1 MSTTAADRAAELS
14 RKLTAQLAAAK
25 RHSAAG
31 PPGATSTPPQAQ
43 APIPAATAPAAPTSG
58 APTST
63 PDTLSTPAQQ
73 PTLHGPRV
81 TLPEGS
87 GMVGDGADAGQR
99 AYAVELGR
107 RLSEQTSTSKELA
120 QRQRAVLADSRAVVG
135 FRRST
140 KETLYPLAARSARG
154 ARLTDVDGNEYTDIT
169 MGFGA
174 LLLGHEPEVVTEA
187 VREQLAQGLRF
198 GARPVEAGEVAQLL
212 ADLTGMDRV
221 AFAGSGT
228 EANSAAIR
236 LARAATGRDRIVM
249 FRGSYH
255 GHIDSVLGRPGP
267 DGVRAVP
274 VSHGIPHSAVSEVIV
289 LEYGS
294 QEALD
299 TVDALGDT
307 IAAVL
312 VEPVQCRNPALRPV
326 AFLRELRDLTRRRG
340 IVLLFDEMLTGLRP
354 HPRGAQHHFG
364 VVPDL
369 ATYGKALGSG
379 FPIGA
384 IAGRADILDGVD
396 GGFWRYGD
404 DSRPETETTFF
415 GGTYMQ
421 HPLSMAAAKAVL
433 THLAAEGPALQERLN
448 ARTDIL
454 AEGLNEFFRAEE
466 FPLELSHFGSMFRF
480 THRADMELLYQHLLL
495 RGIHVWEWRSFYLST
510 AHTDADVERVSD
522 AVKDSLRALREGG
535 FFPTTRPSSSL
546 NPSPNS
552 RPRPKATRPRP
563 AADFGVYFFGDYPD
577 AEPAGDEGGTV
588 DGRPSAP
595 RPSDAYDQ
603 IMETARFADE
613 RGFSSLWVPERHFH
627 SFGGLFPNPSVLA
640 AALAR
645 ETGRIRLNAG
655 SVVLPLHDP
664 VRIAEEWSVV
674 DNLSGGRVGIGCAT
688 GWHAQD
694 FALHPD
700 RFARRKEIGFA
711 HLDDVR
717 TLWSGGTLSRRTGDG
732 GETAVRIH
740 PRPVQDMPPMFLA
753 TSGRR
758 ESYEEAARR
767 GLGIVTN
774 LMNQTVAELAE
785 NIGHYRKA
793 REQHGLDPDTGRV
806 TVLLHT
812 YLGDDHATARAQ
824 ALEPMTRYL
833 RSSLQM
839 RSAASTLGGDPR
851 DVATASEE
859 DLEYLFRRAYDGYCD
874 ERALIGTPETCAP
887 VVDALYEAGVDEIA
901 ALVDFGMPA
910 DLMRS
915 GLEHLDALRERHQG
929 AGPAATPPG
938 NDVSAPATDA
948 QRRIWLAS
956 QLIGDPAAY
965 NEIQAVRLRGPLD
978 AEALAA
984 AVDGLVERHAGL
996 RTVFRP
1002 GGGDETVLQ
1011 VVRHGRRVPLQVT
1024 DVRGRLTDA
1033 QGSTQGP
1040 AQGPEPDAV
1049 VAAVLREESSRPYD
1063 LAEGPL
1069 FTPRLLTLADDDH
1082 VLVLG
1087 LHHIVTD
1094 AHSAGILA
1102 ADLEELYKA
1111 AVEGRPAR
1119 FAASAGSTVGAA
1131 EPDRDPAD
1139 LEWWRGYLDP
1149 LPPVP
1154 ALPTRR
1160 PRGRRVAG
1168 SGAATEIRLDGVRT
1182 AEVQEWSGRQGVT
1195 LFATLLTAWQLVL
1208 RERSGQDEFVV
1219 GSTFGRRTPETT
1231 GTVGFHVAF
1240 LPLRATLTESTPLTD
1255 AVRATRDA
1263 LFAADA
1269 HQHVDLD
1276 ALLAT
1281 VNPDPGNPRPLI
1293 TVSADL
1299 DTAPLAGIRLPGL
1312 YAEAVDGG
1320 SESAPLEMGLMAV
1333 RTGSGLRLRIRYDA
1347 DLFDAATVRDC
1358 LGDLDRILGAMMSGG
1373 AVLVRDTAVRP
1384 PEPGDVTRP
1393 ASPTPDPAP
1402 ASAPSAP
1409 SVLETL
1415 RTVWKSVLD
1424 VDDVA
1429 DDSNFFDLSGN
1440 SIAAIRLVNRVRDAL
1455 HVDIALADF
1464 FAEATLG
1471 AMARQLGGAGL
1482 QEPAPTPSDNPEV
1495 VDRAPASDQQNRMI
1509 AGHYA
1514 VPQAQVWNV
1523 PTRIRFRGALDPDAL
1538 RSALAELIERHHSLR
1553 TRFVREAGAGAG
1565 AGSGSGSGEGVW
1577 WQEVVAAP
1585 PLRLQI
1591 DDLTR
1596 LEPGKRAARVD
1607 KVCRAM
1613 AAAPV
1618 DLTRPT
1624 LPRLRLLRVEH
1635 DEWVLMFVMH
1645 HICADGWAHSV
1656 LLAELAE
1663 LYTAAAAGTAHAL
1676 DAPPVQATHYA
1687 RRQLESKDPSAED
1700 RRAAHCAAYL
1710 EGVPCRLDTPTDRP
1724 RPERLSG
1731 DGGTARG
1738 SASGELRSA
1747 MEKLAADRHV
1757 TPFAVAAAAL
1767 GIHLARLSGERDV
1780 LLSVPYANR
1789 EDLDCES
1796 LVSVVST
1803 AVLVRVRIDPAETVA
1818 ELVTRTGAGALGIMA
1833 NVLPT
1838 ARILQAMRDA
1848 GATEVPDRVPNGL
1861 AFQNYADSDI
1871 EIPGLDVE
1879 VEDVAPPVARAELV
1893 FGLAP
1898 RRDPGLGYR
1907 TFLEYSA
1914 DLWDRESAE
1923 DLLAEYVSVIG
1934 DLCAQPD
1941 RPVAA
1946 LLDPHT
1952 TPRKADAE

>member
-25 RHSAAG
+25 RHTAAAPPGPASPPAPTAG
-31 PPGATSTPPQAQ
+31 PTSVPG
-43 APIPAATAPAAPTSG
+43 IPE
-58 APTST
+58 
-63 PDTLSTPAQQ
+63 

-87 GMVGDGADAGQR
+87 GMVGDGAGADDGQR
-99 AYAVELGR
+99 AHAVELGR
-107 RLSEQTSTSKELA
+107 RLAERTRTSKELA

-187 VREQLAQGLRF
+187 VREHLAQGLRF
-198 GARPVEAGEVAQLL
+198 GPRPVEAGEVAELL
-212 ADLTGMDRV
+212 ADLTGMERV

-228 EANSAAIR
+228 EANSAAVR
-236 LARAATGRDRIVM
+236 LARAATGRDRVVM

-274 VSHGIPHSAVSEVIV
+274 VSHGIPHSAVSELIV

-379 FPIGA
+379 FPVGA

-448 ARTDIL
+448 ARTDAL

-495 RGIHVWEWRSFYLST
+495 RGIYVWEWRSFYLST

-535 FFPTTRPSSSL
+535 FFPTTRPSPSQSPSL
-546 NPSPNS
+546 RQQSQS
-552 RPRPKATRPRP
+552 QSGPKATRPRP

-577 AEPAGDEGGTV
+577 ADTDGAA

-595 RPSDAYDQ
+595 RPSDAYDR

-717 TLWSGGTLSRRTGDG
+717 TLWGGGTLSRRTGDG

-812 YLGDDHATARAQ
+812 YLGDDHTTARAQ

-915 GLEHLDALRERHQG
+915 GLEHLDVLRERHQDAAG
-929 AGPAATPPG
+929 AVADRPG
-938 NDVSAPATDA
+938 ADVSAPATDA
-948 QRRIWLAS
+948 QRRVWLAS

-978 AEALAA
+978 GEALAD

-1011 VVRHGRRVPLQVT
+1011 VVRHGMRVPLQVT
-1024 DVRGRLTDA
+1024 DARSQSTDSQA
-1033 QGSTQGP
+1033 
-1040 AQGPEPDAV
+1040 PEPDEA

-1102 ADLEELYKA
+1102 GDLEEFYKA

-1119 FAASAGSTVGAA
+1119 FEAPAGTTVGAA
-1131 EPDRDPAD
+1131 EPGRDPAD
-1139 LEWWRGYLDP
+1139 LEWWRRNLDP

-1168 SGAATEIRLDGVRT
+1168 SGAAAEIRLDGVRT
-1182 AEVQEWSGRQGVT
+1182 AALQEWSGRQGVT

-1219 GSTFGRRTPETT
+1219 GSTFGRRTPETA
-1231 GTVGFHVAF
+1231 GTVGFHVAL

-1263 LFAADA
+1263 LFTADA

-1276 ALLAT
+1276 ALLAA

-1312 YAEAVDGG
+1312 YAEAIDGG

-1358 LGDLDRILGAMMSGG
+1358 LGDLDRILGAMVSGD

-1384 PEPGDVTRP
+1384 EPVDVM
-1393 ASPTPDPAP
+1393 PTTATATVS
-1402 ASAPSAP
+1402 ASASSAP

-1455 HVDIALADF
+1455 HVDIGLADF
-1464 FAEATLG
+1464 FADATLG
-1471 AMARQLGGAGL
+1471 AMARQLGVEGP
-1482 QEPAPTPSDNPEV
+1482 QEPANASATEAEPEAVAEVAPPALSDDAQV
-1495 VDRAPASDQQNRMI
+1495 IDRAPASDQQNRMI

-1553 TRFVREAGAGAG
+1553 TRFVRDGDGDG
-1565 AGSGSGSGEGVW
+1565 GGGGGGEGVW

-1613 AAAPV
+1613 AAVPV

-1624 LPRLRLLRVEH
+1624 LPRLRLLRVEP

-1656 LLAELAE
+1656 LLAELAA

-1676 DAPPVQATHYA
+1676 DAPPAQATHYA

-1700 RRAAHCAAYL
+1700 RRAAHCADYL

-1738 SASGELRSA
+1738 AASGELRAA

-1923 DLLAEYVSVIG
+1923 DLLAEYVSMIG

-1946 LLDPHT
+1946 LLDTHT

>member
-1 MSTTAADRAAELS
+1 
-14 RKLTAQLAAAK
+14 
-25 RHSAAG
+25 
-31 PPGATSTPPQAQ
+31 
-43 APIPAATAPAAPTSG
+43 
-58 APTST
+58 
-63 PDTLSTPAQQ
+63 
-73 PTLHGPRV
+73 
-81 TLPEGS
+81 
-87 GMVGDGADAGQR
+87 MVGEGADANAGQR
-99 AYAVELGR
+99 AHAIELGR
-107 RLSEQTSTSKELA
+107 ALAEQTRTSKELT

-187 VREQLAQGLRF
+187 VREHLAQGLRF
-198 GARPVEAGEVAQLL
+198 GPRPVEAGEVAQLL
-212 ADLTGMDRV
+212 ADLTGMERV

-299 TVDALGDT
+299 TIEALGDT

-433 THLAAEGPALQERLN
+433 THLVAEGPALQERLN
-448 ARTDIL
+448 ARTDML
-454 AEGLNEFFRAEE
+454 AEGLNEFFRTEE
-466 FPLELSHFGSMFRF
+466 FPLELTHFGSMFRF

-535 FFPTTRPSSSL
+535 FFPTTRPNPGQSPSL
-546 NPSPNS
+546 RQHSQ
-552 RPRPKATRPRP
+552 PRPKATRPRP

-577 AEPAGDEGGTV
+577 AGGAESKEGSA
-588 DGRPSAP
+588 DGRPGAP
-595 RPSDAYDQ
+595 RPLDAYDQ
-603 IMETARFADE
+603 IVETARFADE

-839 RSAASTLGGDPR
+839 RSAASTLGTLGGDPR

-915 GLEHLDALRERHQG
+915 GLEHLDALRERHQD
-929 AGPAATPPG
+929 AGSAATPPG

-948 QRRIWLAS
+948 QRRIWLAC

-978 AEALAA
+978 EEALTA

-1011 VVRHGRRVPLQVT
+1011 VVRHGLRVPLQVT
-1024 DVRGRLTDA
+1024 DARGQLTDD
-1033 QGSTQGP
+1033 
-1040 AQGPEPDAV
+1040 QGPEPDAV

-1102 ADLEELYKA
+1102 ADLEEFYKA

-1119 FAASAGSTVGAA
+1119 FAAPAGSTAGAA
-1131 EPDRDPAD
+1131 ELNRDPAD
-1139 LEWWRGYLDP
+1139 LEWWRRSLDP

-1168 SGAATEIRLDGVRT
+1168 SGAAAEIRLDGVRT

-1219 GSTFGRRTPETT
+1219 GSTFGRRTPETA
-1231 GTVGFHVAF
+1231 GTVGFHVAL

-1276 ALLAT
+1276 ALLAA

-1358 LGDLDRILGAMMSGG
+1358 LGDLDRVLGAMVSGG

-1384 PEPGDVTRP
+1384 KAAEVTV
-1393 ASPTPDPAP
+1393 
-1402 ASAPSAP
+1402 SAPSAP

-1424 VDDVA
+1424 VDDVS

-1440 SIAAIRLVNRVRDAL
+1440 SIAAIRLVNRVRDVL
-1455 HVDIALADF
+1455 HVDIGLADF
-1464 FAEATLG
+1464 FADATLG
-1471 AMARQLGGAGL
+1471 AMARQLGGGP
-1482 QEPAPTPSDNPEV
+1482 QESADPSPGSEL

-1538 RSALAELIERHHSLR
+1538 RSALTELIERHHSLR
-1553 TRFVREAGAGAG
+1553 TRFMRD
-1565 AGSGSGSGEGVW
+1565 GEGVW

-1596 LEPGKRAARVD
+1596 LEPGKRADRVD

-1656 LLAELAE
+1656 LGG
-1663 LYTAAAAGTAHAL
+1663 AGRALHGRSGRYGAH
-1676 DAPPVQATHYA
+1676 T
-1687 RRQLESKDPSAED
+1687 
-1700 RRAAHCAAYL
+1700 RRAARPGHALRPPSAGV
-1710 EGVPCRLDTPTDRP
+1710 EGPGGRGPAGRTLR
-1724 RPERLSG
+1724 RLSG
-1731 DGGTARG
+1731 GGPVPAR
-1738 SASGELRSA
+1738 
-1747 MEKLAADRHV
+1747 H
-1757 TPFAVAAAAL
+1757 P
-1767 GIHLARLSGERDV
+1767 
-1780 LLSVPYANR
+1780 
-1789 EDLDCES
+1789 
-1796 LVSVVST
+1796 
-1803 AVLVRVRIDPAETVA
+1803 DP
-1818 ELVTRTGAGALGIMA
+1818 
-1833 NVLPT
+1833 
-1838 ARILQAMRDA
+1838 
-1848 GATEVPDRVPNGL
+1848 
-1861 AFQNYADSDI
+1861 
-1871 EIPGLDVE
+1871 
-1879 VEDVAPPVARAELV
+1879 PPPARAAE
-1893 FGLAP
+1893 
-1898 RRDPGLGYR
+1898 RRRRHGTRGRLR
-1907 TFLEYSA
+1907 
-1914 DLWDRESAE
+1914 
-1923 DLLAEYVSVIG
+1923 
-1934 DLCAQPD
+1934 
-1941 RPVAA
+1941 
-1946 LLDPHT
+1946 
-1952 TPRKADAE
+1952 

>member
-25 RHSAAG
+25 GHSAAG
-31 PPGATSTPPQAQ
+31 PRPELASPPPQA
-43 APIPAATAPAAPTSG
+43 PAPTPTAFPAVP
-58 APTST
+58 AP
-63 PDTLSTPAQQ
+63 Q

-87 GMVGDGADAGQR
+87 GMIGDGADANAGQR
-99 AYAVELGR
+99 AHAAELSR
-107 RLSEQTSTSKELA
+107 TLAERTRTSKELA

-174 LLLGHEPEVVTEA
+174 LLLGHEPEIVTEA
-187 VREQLAQGLRF
+187 VREHLAHGLRF
-198 GARPVEAGEVAQLL
+198 GPRPVEAGEVAQLL
-212 ADLTGMDRV
+212 ADLTGMERV

-236 LARAATGRDRIVM
+236 LARAATGRDRVVM

-267 DGVRAVP
+267 DGTHAVP
-274 VSHGIPHSAVSEVIV
+274 VSHGIPHSAVSELIV

-433 THLAAEGPALQERLN
+433 THLTTEGPALQERLN
-448 ARTDIL
+448 ARTDML
-454 AEGLNEFFRAEE
+454 AEGLNEFFRDEE

-495 RGIHVWEWRSFYLST
+495 RGIYVWEWRSFYLST

-535 FFPTTRPSSSL
+535 FFPT
-546 NPSPNS
+546 SP
-552 RPRPKATRPRP
+552 RPRPRSRPQSKATRPRP
-563 AADFGVYFFGDYPD
+563 SADFGLYFFGDYPD
-577 AEPAGDEGGTV
+577 EGGEA
-588 DGRPSAP
+588 DGRPSTP
-595 RPSDAYDQ
+595 HPSDAYDQ

-645 ETGRIRLNAG
+645 ETSRIRLNAG

-700 RFARRKEIGFA
+700 RFARRKEIGLA

-717 TLWSGGTLSRRTGDG
+717 TLWSGGTLPRRTGDG

-839 RSAASTLGGDPR
+839 RSAASTLSMQGTPGGDPR
-851 DVATASEE
+851 DLATASEE

-915 GLEHLDALRERHQG
+915 GLEHLDALRERHQD
-929 AGPAATPPG
+929 AGPVAARADTGPG
-938 NDVSAPATDA
+938 ADVSAPATDA

-978 AEALAA
+978 EEALAA

-1002 GGGDETVLQ
+1002 GGSDETVLQ
-1011 VVRHGRRVPLQVT
+1011 VVRHGRRIPLQVT
-1024 DVRGRLTDA
+1024 DCRGPLTE
-1033 QGSTQGP
+1033 SR
-1040 AQGPEPDAV
+1040 GPEPEAA
-1049 VAAVLREESSRPYD
+1049 VAAVLREESTRPYD

-1087 LHHIVTD
+1087 LHHIITD

-1119 FAASAGSTVGAA
+1119 FVAPAGSTVGAA

-1139 LEWWRGYLDP
+1139 LEWWRRYLDP

-1168 SGAATEIRLDGVRT
+1168 GGAAAEIHLDGVRT

-1231 GTVGFHVAF
+1231 GTVGFHVAL

-1276 ALLAT
+1276 ALLAA

-1358 LGDLDRILGAMMSGG
+1358 LGDLDRILGAMVSGG

-1384 PEPGDVTRP
+1384 EAVGLAVTRP
-1393 ASPTPDPAP
+1393 APPIPTAGPV
-1402 ASAPSAP
+1402 PSTP

-1415 RTVWKSVLD
+1415 RTVWKSVLG

-1455 HVDIALADF
+1455 HVDVGLADF
-1464 FAEATLG
+1464 FADATLG
-1471 AMARQLGGAGL
+1471 AMARQLGGGP
-1482 QEPAPTPSDNPEV
+1482 QESADPSPGPEV

-1523 PTRIRFRGALDPDAL
+1523 PTRIRFRGALDLDAL

-1553 TRFVREAGAGAG
+1553 TRFMRD
-1565 AGSGSGSGEGVW
+1565 GEGVW

-1596 LEPGKRAARVD
+1596 LEPGKRADRVD

-1613 AAAPV
+1613 AASPV

-1624 LPRLRLLRVEH
+1624 LPRLRLLRVER

-1663 LYTAAAAGTAHAL
+1663 LYTAAAAGTAHTL
-1676 DAPPVQATHYA
+1676 EAPPVQATHYA
-1687 RRQLESKDPSAED
+1687 RRQLESKDPAAED
-1700 RRAAHCAAYL
+1700 RRAAHCADYL

-1738 SASGELRSA
+1738 AASGELRAA
-1747 MEKLAADRHV
+1747 MEKFAADRHV

-1818 ELVTRTGAGALGIMA
+1818 ELVSRTGAGALGIMA

>member
-1 MSTTAADRAAELS
+1 MSTTAVDRAAELS

-31 PPGATSTPPQAQ
+31 PPPEPASPPPQAP
-43 APIPAATAPAAPTSG
+43 APMPTTLPA
-58 APTST
+58 
-63 PDTLSTPAQQ
+63 L

-87 GMVGDGADAGQR
+87 GMIGDGADANAGQR
-99 AYAVELGR
+99 AHAAELSR
-107 RLSEQTSTSKELA
+107 TLAERTRTSKELA

-174 LLLGHEPEVVTEA
+174 LLLGHEPEIVTEA
-187 VREQLAQGLRF
+187 VREHLAHGLRF
-198 GARPVEAGEVAQLL
+198 GPRPAEAGEVAQLL
-212 ADLTGMDRV
+212 ADLTGMERV

-236 LARAATGRDRIVM
+236 LARAATGRDRVVM

-267 DGVRAVP
+267 DGTHAVP
-274 VSHGIPHSAVSEVIV
+274 VSHGIPHSAVSELIV

-433 THLAAEGPALQERLN
+433 THLTTEGPALQERLN
-448 ARTDIL
+448 ARTDLL
-454 AEGLNEFFRAEE
+454 AEGLNEFFRDEE

-480 THRADMELLYQHLLL
+480 RHRADMELLYQHLLL

-510 AHTDADVERVSD
+510 AHTDTDVERVSD

-535 FFPTTRPSSSL
+535 FFPT
-546 NPSPNS
+546 SP
-552 RPRPKATRPRP
+552 RPRPLSRPQSKATRPRP
-563 AADFGVYFFGDYPD
+563 SADFGLYFFGDYPD
-577 AEPAGDEGGTV
+577 EGGEA
-588 DGRPSAP
+588 DGRPSTP
-595 RPSDAYDQ
+595 HPSDAYDQ

-645 ETGRIRLNAG
+645 ETSRIRLNAG

-700 RFARRKEIGFA
+700 RFARRKEIGLA

-717 TLWSGGTLSRRTGDG
+717 TLWSGGTLPRRTGDG
-732 GETAVRIH
+732 GETAVRVH

-812 YLGDDHATARAQ
+812 YLGDDHATVRAQ

-839 RSAASTLGGDPR
+839 RSAASTLSMQGTPGGDPR
-851 DVATASEE
+851 DLATASEE

-910 DLMRS
+910 DLMRT
-915 GLEHLDALRERHQG
+915 GLEHLDALRERHQD
-929 AGPAATPPG
+929 AGPVAARADEG
-938 NDVSAPATDA
+938 SGADVSAPATNA
-948 QRRIWLAS
+948 QRRIWLAA

-1011 VVRHGRRVPLQVT
+1011 VVRHGRRIPLQVT
-1024 DVRGRLTDA
+1024 DCRRPLTE
-1033 QGSTQGP
+1033 SR
-1040 AQGPEPDAV
+1040 GPEPDAAV
-1049 VAAVLREESSRPYD
+1049 SAVLREESTRPYD

-1087 LHHIVTD
+1087 LHHIITD

-1119 FAASAGSTVGAA
+1119 FAAPAGSTVGAA

-1139 LEWWRGYLDP
+1139 LEWWRRYLDP

-1168 SGAATEIRLDGVRT
+1168 GGAAAEIHLDSVRT

-1231 GTVGFHVAF
+1231 GTVGFHVAL

-1255 AVRATRDA
+1255 AVRVTRDA

-1276 ALLAT
+1276 ALLAA

-1358 LGDLDRILGAMMSGG
+1358 LGDLDRVLGAMVSGG
-1373 AVLVRDTAVRP
+1373 AVVVRDTAVRP
-1384 PEPGDVTRP
+1384 EVLAVTRP
-1393 ASPTPDPAP
+1393 APPIPTAGPV
-1402 ASAPSAP
+1402 PSTP

-1415 RTVWKSVLD
+1415 RTVWKSVLG

-1429 DDSNFFDLSGN
+1429 DDANFFDLSGN
-1440 SIAAIRLVNRVRDAL
+1440 SIAAIRLVNRVRDVL

-1464 FAEATLG
+1464 FADATLG
-1471 AMARQLGGAGL
+1471 AMARQLGGVGP
-1482 QEPAPTPSDNPEV
+1482 QESTPTSDLAPSDNAEVAQV
-1495 VDRAPASDQQNRMI
+1495 VDRAPATDQQHRMI

-1553 TRFVREAGAGAG
+1553 TRFMREAETETGT
-1565 AGSGSGSGEGVW
+1565 GEAVW

-1596 LEPGKRAARVD
+1596 LEPGKRADRVD

-1663 LYTAAAAGTAHAL
+1663 LYTAAAAGTAHTL

-1687 RRQLESKDPSAED
+1687 RRQLESKDPAAED
-1700 RRAAHCAAYL
+1700 RRAAHCADYL

-1738 SASGELRSA
+1738 AASGELRAA
-1747 MEKLAADRHV
+1747 MEKFAADRHV

-1818 ELVTRTGAGALGIMA
+1818 ELVSRTGAGALGIMA

>member
-1 MSTTAADRAAELS
+1 MVGAGADANAGQRAHAAELS
-14 RKLTAQLAAAK
+14 RALAE
-25 RHSAAG
+25 R
-31 PPGATSTPPQAQ
+31 T
-43 APIPAATAPAAPTSG
+43 
-58 APTST
+58 
-63 PDTLSTPAQQ
+63 
-73 PTLHGPRV
+73 R
-81 TLPEGS
+81 
-87 GMVGDGADAGQR
+87 
-99 AYAVELGR
+99 
-107 RLSEQTSTSKELA
+107 TSKELA

-174 LLLGHEPEVVTEA
+174 LLLGHEPEIVTEA
-187 VREQLAQGLRF
+187 VREHLAHGLRF
-198 GARPVEAGEVAQLL
+198 GPRPVEAGEVAQLL
-212 ADLTGMDRV
+212 ADLTGMERV

-236 LARAATGRDRIVM
+236 LARAATGRDRVVM

-267 DGVRAVP
+267 DGTHAVP
-274 VSHGIPHSAVSEVIV
+274 VSHGIPHSAVSELIV

-433 THLAAEGPALQERLN
+433 THLTTEGPALQERLN
-448 ARTDIL
+448 ARTDML
-454 AEGLNEFFRAEE
+454 AEGLNEFFRDEE

-495 RGIHVWEWRSFYLST
+495 RGIYVWEWRSFYLST

-535 FFPTTRPSSSL
+535 FFPT
-546 NPSPNS
+546 SP
-552 RPRPKATRPRP
+552 RPRPRSRPQSKATRPRP
-563 AADFGVYFFGDYPD
+563 SADFGLYFFGDYPD
-577 AEPAGDEGGTV
+577 EGGEA

-645 ETGRIRLNAG
+645 ETSRIRLNAG

-700 RFARRKEIGFA
+700 RFARRKEIGLA

-717 TLWSGGTLSRRTGDG
+717 TLWSGGTLPRRTGDG

-839 RSAASTLGGDPR
+839 RSAASTLSMQGTPGGDPR
-851 DVATASEE
+851 DLATASEE

-910 DLMRS
+910 DLMRT
-915 GLEHLDALRERHQG
+915 GLEHLDALRERHQD
-929 AGPAATPPG
+929 AGPVAARADEG
-938 NDVSAPATDA
+938 SGADVSAPATNA
-948 QRRIWLAS
+948 QRRIWLAA

-1011 VVRHGRRVPLQVT
+1011 VVRHGVRAPLQVT
-1024 DVRGRLTDA
+1024 DARGQLHDHKA
-1033 QGSTQGP
+1033 
-1040 AQGPEPDAV
+1040 PEA
-1049 VAAVLREESSRPYD
+1049 VAAVLREESTRPYD

-1111 AVEGRPAR
+1111 EVEGRPAR
-1119 FAASAGSTVGAA
+1119 FAAPAGSTLGAA

-1139 LEWWRGYLDP
+1139 LEWWRRYLDP

-1168 SGAATEIRLDGVRT
+1168 GGAAAEIHLDGVRT
-1182 AEVQEWSGRQGVT
+1182 AQVQEWSGRQGVT

-1219 GSTFGRRTPETT
+1219 GSTFGRRTPETAS
-1231 GTVGFHVAF
+1231 TVGFHVAL

-1276 ALLAT
+1276 ALLAA

-1358 LGDLDRILGAMMSGG
+1358 LGDLDRILGAMVSGG

-1384 PEPGDVTRP
+1384 EVLAVTRP
-1393 ASPTPDPAP
+1393 ASPAPAP
-1402 ASAPSAP
+1402 VPSTP

-1415 RTVWKSVLD
+1415 RTVWKSVLG

-1464 FAEATLG
+1464 FADATLG
-1471 AMARQLGGAGL
+1471 AMARQLGGGP
-1482 QEPAPTPSDNPEV
+1482 QESADPSPGPQV

-1553 TRFVREAGAGAG
+1553 TRFMRD
-1565 AGSGSGSGEGVW
+1565 GEGVW

-1596 LEPGKRAARVD
+1596 LEPGKRADRVD

-1663 LYTAAAAGTAHAL
+1663 LYTAAAAGTAHTL

-1687 RRQLESKDPSAED
+1687 RRQLESKDPAAED
-1700 RRAAHCAAYL
+1700 RRAAHCADYL

-1738 SASGELRSA
+1738 AASGELRAA
-1747 MEKLAADRHV
+1747 MEKFAADRHV

-1818 ELVTRTGAGALGIMA
+1818 ELVSRTGAGALGIMA

>member
-1 MSTTAADRAAELS
+1 
-14 RKLTAQLAAAK
+14 
-25 RHSAAG
+25 
-31 PPGATSTPPQAQ
+31 
-43 APIPAATAPAAPTSG
+43 
-58 APTST
+58 
-63 PDTLSTPAQQ
+63 
-73 PTLHGPRV
+73 
-81 TLPEGS
+81 
-87 GMVGDGADAGQR
+87 MVGAGADANAGQR
-99 AYAVELGR
+99 AHAVELGR
-107 RLSEQTSTSKELA
+107 RLAERTGTSKELA

-174 LLLGHEPEVVTEA
+174 LLLGHEPEAVTEA
-187 VREQLAQGLRF
+187 VREHLAQGLRF
-198 GARPVEAGEVAQLL
+198 GPRPVEAGEVAQLL
-212 ADLTGMDRV
+212 ADLTGMERV

-267 DGVRAVP
+267 DGTNAVP
-274 VSHGIPHSAVSEVIV
+274 VSRGIPHSAVSELIV

-299 TVDALGDT
+299 TIGALGDT

-433 THLAAEGPALQERLN
+433 TQLAVEGPALQERLN
-448 ARTDIL
+448 ARTDML

-495 RGIHVWEWRSFYLST
+495 RGIYVWEWRSFYLST

-535 FFPTTRPSSSL
+535 FFPTA
-546 NPSPNS
+546 
-552 RPRPKATRPRP
+552 RPRPRSRPLPQSKSTRPRP

-577 AEPAGDEGGTV
+577 AEATAGEEGTAG
-588 DGRPSAP
+588 GRPDAP
-595 RPSDAYDQ
+595 RPSDAYDH
-603 IMETARFADE
+603 IVETARFADE

-645 ETGRIRLNAG
+645 ETTRIRLNAG

-688 GWHAQD
+688 GWHARD

-700 RFARRKEIGFA
+700 RFARRKEFGFA

-793 REQHGLDPDTGRV
+793 REQQGLDPDTGRV

-833 RSSLQM
+833 RSSLQL
-839 RSAASTLGGDPR
+839 RSAASALGTPGGDPR
-851 DVATASEE
+851 DLATASEE

-901 ALVDFGMPA
+901 ALVDFGMPT

-915 GLEHLDALRERHQG
+915 GLEHLDALRERHQNASPVG
-929 AGPAATPPG
+929 APPDS
-938 NDVSAPATDA
+938 DVSAPATDA
-948 QRRIWLAS
+948 QRRVWLAS

-1011 VVRHGRRVPLQVT
+1011 VVRHAMRVPLRVT
-1024 DVRGRLTDA
+1024 DVRGQLTDSQA
-1033 QGSTQGP
+1033 PGP
-1040 AQGPEPDAV
+1040 DEPHAA

-1087 LHHIVTD
+1087 LHHIITD

-1111 AVEGRPAR
+1111 VVEGRPAR
-1119 FAASAGSTVGAA
+1119 FAAPAGSTAGAA

-1139 LEWWRGYLDP
+1139 LEWWRRYLDP

-1168 SGAATEIRLDGVRT
+1168 SGAAAGIRLDGVRT
-1182 AEVQEWSGRQGVT
+1182 AALQEWSGRQGVT

-1219 GSTFGRRTPETT
+1219 GSTFGRRTPETA
-1231 GTVGFHVAF
+1231 GTVGFHVAL

-1276 ALLAT
+1276 ALLAA

-1312 YAEAVDGG
+1312 YAEAIDGG

-1358 LGDLDRILGAMMSGG
+1358 LGDLDRILGAMVSGG
-1373 AVLVRDTAVRP
+1373 AELVRDTAAPVP
-1384 PEPGDVTRP
+1384 VSVPNSVP
-1393 ASPTPDPAP
+1393 AATVSV
-1402 ASAPSAP
+1402 PSAP

-1424 VDDVA
+1424 VDHVA
-1429 DDSNFFDLSGN
+1429 DDANFFDLSGN

-1455 HVDIALADF
+1455 HVDIGLADF
-1464 FAEATLG
+1464 FADATLG
-1471 AMARQLGGAGL
+1471 AMARRLGGDPH
-1482 QEPAPTPSDNPEV
+1482 EPADASVTEAGAEVVQAAPAPSLDPEV

-1523 PTRIRFRGALDPDAL
+1523 PTRIRFRGALDPDTL
-1538 RSALAELIERHHSLR
+1538 RAALAELIERHHSLR
-1553 TRFVREAGAGAG
+1553 TRFVREEGGEG
-1565 AGSGSGSGEGVW
+1565 GGGNGEGVW

-1585 PLRLQI
+1585 PLRLRI

-1596 LEPGKRAARVD
+1596 LEPEKRAARVD

-1624 LPRLRLLRVEH
+1624 LPRLRLLRVER

-1656 LLAELAE
+1656 LMAELAA
-1663 LYTAAAAGTAHAL
+1663 LYTAAAAGTAHTL
-1676 DAPPVQATHYA
+1676 DAPPVQATHFA
-1687 RRQLESKDPSAED
+1687 RRQLETKALSDEE

-1731 DGGTARG
+1731 DGGTVRG
-1738 SASGELRSA
+1738 SASGELRTA
-1747 MEKLAADRHV
+1747 MEELAAERHV

-1893 FGLAP
+1893 FGLSP

-1934 DLCAQPD
+1934 DLCARPD

>member
-1 MSTTAADRAAELS
+1 
-14 RKLTAQLAAAK
+14 
-25 RHSAAG
+25 
-31 PPGATSTPPQAQ
+31 
-43 APIPAATAPAAPTSG
+43 
-58 APTST
+58 
-63 PDTLSTPAQQ
+63 
-73 PTLHGPRV
+73 
-81 TLPEGS
+81 
-87 GMVGDGADAGQR
+87 MVGDGAGAGEGQQ
-99 AYAVELGR
+99 AHAVELGR
-107 RLSEQTSTSKELA
+107 QLAERTRTSKELA

-154 ARLTDVDGNEYTDIT
+154 AQLTDLDGNEYTDIT

-174 LLLGHEPEVVTEA
+174 LLLGHEPEIVTEA
-187 VREQLAQGLRF
+187 VREHLAQGLRF
-198 GARPVEAGEVAQLL
+198 GPRPVEAGEVAQLL
-212 ADLTGMDRV
+212 ADLTGMERV

-236 LARAATGRDRIVM
+236 LARAATGRDRVVM

-267 DGVRAVP
+267 DGTHAVP
-274 VSHGIPHSAVSEVIV
+274 VSHGIPHSAVSELIV

-299 TVDALGDT
+299 TVDTLGDT

-379 FPIGA
+379 FPVGA

-433 THLAAEGPALQERLN
+433 THLTTEGPALQERLN
-448 ARTDIL
+448 ARTDML

-495 RGIHVWEWRSFYLST
+495 RGIYVWEWRSFYLST

-535 FFPTTRPSSSL
+535 FFPTTRPS
-546 NPSPNS
+546 PSPDLGAHS
-552 RPRPKATRPRP
+552 QPRPKATRPRP
-563 AADFGVYFFGDYPD
+563 AADFGLYFFGDYPD
-577 AEPAGDEGGTV
+577 AEPVADKERDA
-588 DGRPSAP
+588 DGRPNEP

-603 IMETARFADE
+603 IMESARFADE

-645 ETGRIRLNAG
+645 ETSRIRLNAG

-774 LMNQTVAELAE
+774 LMSQTVAELAE

-793 REQHGLDPDTGRV
+793 REQHGLDPGTGRV

-839 RSAASTLGGDPR
+839 RSAASTLAGDPR
-851 DVATASEE
+851 DVATASDE

-915 GLEHLDALRERHQG
+915 GLEHLDTLRERHQD
-929 AGPAATPPG
+929 AGLAATPPG
-938 NDVSAPATDA
+938 NDVSAPAPAPAPDA

-978 AEALAA
+978 REALAA

-1011 VVRHGRRVPLQVT
+1011 VVRHGMRVPLRVT
-1024 DVRGRLTDA
+1024 DARG
-1033 QGSTQGP
+1033 Q
-1040 AQGPEPDAV
+1040 EHDAV

-1087 LHHIVTD
+1087 LHHIITD

-1102 ADLEELYKA
+1102 ADLEELYRA

-1119 FAASAGSTVGAA
+1119 FAAPAGSTVGAA
-1131 EPDRDPAD
+1131 GPGRDPAD
-1139 LEWWRGYLDP
+1139 LEWWRRYLDP

-1168 SGAATEIRLDGVRT
+1168 SGAAAEIRLDGSRT
-1182 AEVQEWSGRQGVT
+1182 AALREWSGRQGVT

-1219 GSTFGRRTPETT
+1219 GSTFGRRTPETA
-1231 GTVGFHVAF
+1231 GTVGFHVAL
-1240 LPLRATLTESTPLTD
+1240 LPLRATLTESTPLSE

-1276 ALLAT
+1276 ALLAA

-1347 DLFDAATVRDC
+1347 DLFDASTVRGC
-1358 LGDLDRILGAMMSGG
+1358 LGDLDRILSAMVSGG

-1384 PEPGDVTRP
+1384 KAADVT
-1393 ASPTPDPAP
+1393 APAP
-1402 ASAPSAP
+1402 SELSPSAPSAPSAP

-1424 VDDVA
+1424 VDDVS
-1429 DDSNFFDLSGN
+1429 DDANFFDLSGN

-1464 FAEATLG
+1464 FADATLG
-1471 AMARQLGGAGL
+1471 AMARQLGGGP
-1482 QEPAPTPSDNPEV
+1482 QEPAAPSVGAEV

-1538 RSALAELIERHHSLR
+1538 RAALAELIERHHSLR
-1553 TRFVREAGAGAG
+1553 TRFVREAADGAGDGAGARAGAGDGAGSGAGAG
-1565 AGSGSGSGEGVW
+1565 AGAGAGPGAGDGVW

-1596 LEPGKRAARVD
+1596 LEPGKRATRVD
-1607 KVCRAM
+1607 KVCQAM

-1624 LPRLRLLRVEH
+1624 LPRLRLLRVER

-1687 RRQLESKDPSAED
+1687 RRQLEAKDPAAED
-1700 RRAAHCAAYL
+1700 RRAAHCADYL
-1710 EGVPCRLDTPTDRP
+1710 AGVPCRLDTPTDRP

-1738 SASGELRSA
+1738 TASGELRAA

-1879 VEDVAPPVARAELV
+1879 VDDVAPPVARAELV

-1923 DLLAEYVSVIG
+1923 ELLAEYVSVIG
-1934 DLCAQPD
+1934 DLCARPD

-1946 LLDPHT
+1946 LLDTHT

>member
-1 MSTTAADRAAELS
+1 
-14 RKLTAQLAAAK
+14 
-25 RHSAAG
+25 
-31 PPGATSTPPQAQ
+31 
-43 APIPAATAPAAPTSG
+43 
-58 APTST
+58 
-63 PDTLSTPAQQ
+63 
-73 PTLHGPRV
+73 
-81 TLPEGS
+81 
-87 GMVGDGADAGQR
+87 MVGEGADADAGQR
-99 AYAVELGR
+99 THAVELGR
-107 RLSEQTSTSKELA
+107 VLAERTRTSKELA

-187 VREQLAQGLRF
+187 VREHLAHGLRF
-198 GARPVEAGEVAQLL
+198 GPRPVEAGEVAQLL
-212 ADLTGMDRV
+212 ADLTGMERV

-236 LARAATGRDRIVM
+236 LARAATGRDRVVM

-267 DGVRAVP
+267 DGTHAVP
-274 VSHGIPHSAVSEVIV
+274 VSHGIPHSAVSELIV

-433 THLAAEGPALQERLN
+433 THLATEGPALQERLN
-448 ARTDIL
+448 ARTDML

-466 FPLELSHFGSMFRF
+466 FPLELAHFGSMFRF

-495 RGIHVWEWRSFYLST
+495 RGIYVWEWRSFYLST

-535 FFPTTRPSSSL
+535 FFPT
-546 NPSPNS
+546 SP
-552 RPRPKATRPRP
+552 RPRPRSRPQSKATRPRP
-563 AADFGVYFFGDYPD
+563 SADFGVYFFGDYPD
-577 AEPAGDEGGTV
+577 EGGEA
-588 DGRPSAP
+588 DGRPSSP
-595 RPSDAYDQ
+595 HPSDAYDQ

-645 ETGRIRLNAG
+645 ETSRIRLNAG

-700 RFARRKEIGFA
+700 RFARRKEIGLA

-839 RSAASTLGGDPR
+839 RSAASTLGTRGTPGGDPR
-851 DVATASEE
+851 DLATASEE

-910 DLMRS
+910 DLMRT

-929 AGPAATPPG
+929 AGPATTPPG
-938 NDVSAPATDA
+938 NDVSASALPDADVSAPATDA
-948 QRRIWLAS
+948 QRRIWLAA

-965 NEIQAVRLRGPLD
+965 NEVQAVRLRGPLD

-1011 VVRHGRRVPLQVT
+1011 VVRHGRRVPLRVT
-1024 DVRGRLTDA
+1024 DVRGQLTDSGA
-1033 QGSTQGP
+1033 SGP
-1040 AQGPEPDAV
+1040 DELDAA
-1049 VAAVLREESSRPYD
+1049 VAAVLREESTRPYD

-1087 LHHIVTD
+1087 LHHIITD

-1111 AVEGRPAR
+1111 AVEGRPVR
-1119 FAASAGSTVGAA
+1119 FAAPAGSTVGAA

-1139 LEWWRGYLDP
+1139 LEWWRRYLDP

-1168 SGAATEIRLDGVRT
+1168 GGAAAEIRLDGVRT
-1182 AEVQEWSGRQGVT
+1182 AAAQEWSGRQGVT

-1219 GSTFGRRTPETT
+1219 GSTFGRRTQETT
-1231 GTVGFHVAF
+1231 GTVGFHVAL

-1276 ALLAT
+1276 ALLAA

-1293 TVSADL
+1293 TVSVDL

-1358 LGDLDRILGAMMSGG
+1358 LGDLDRVLGAMVSGG
-1373 AVLVRDTAVRP
+1373 AALVRDTAVQP
-1384 PEPGDVTRP
+1384 PEPVDVTRP
-1393 ASPTPDPAP
+1393 VSPAP
-1402 ASAPSAP
+1402 APAPSAP

-1415 RTVWKSVLD
+1415 RTVWKSVLG

-1440 SIAAIRLVNRVRDAL
+1440 SIAATRLVNRVRDVL
-1455 HVDIALADF
+1455 HVDIGLADF
-1464 FAEATLG
+1464 FADATLG
-1471 AMARQLGGAGL
+1471 AMARQLGGADL
-1482 QEPAPTPSDNPEV
+1482 QEPAHVPEPAPVPSDNAEVAEV
-1495 VDRAPASDQQNRMI
+1495 VDRAPASAQQNRMI

-1553 TRFVREAGAGAG
+1553 TRFVREAETGTETETETGAGTG
-1565 AGSGSGSGEGVW
+1565 AGSGDGVW

-1596 LEPGKRAARVD
+1596 LEPDKRAARVD

-1687 RRQLESKDPSAED
+1687 RRQLESKDPAAED

-1738 SASGELRSA
+1738 SASGELRAA

-1803 AVLVRVRIDPAETVA
+1803 AVLVRVRIDPAESVA
-1818 ELVTRTGAGALGIMA
+1818 ELVSRTGAGALGIMA

-1848 GATEVPDRVPNGL
+1848 GAREVSDRVPNGL

-1893 FGLAP
+1893 FGLSP

-1934 DLCAQPD
+1934 DLCARPD

-1946 LLDPHT
+1946 LLDTHT

>member
-1 MSTTAADRAAELS
+1 
-14 RKLTAQLAAAK
+14 
-25 RHSAAG
+25 
-31 PPGATSTPPQAQ
+31 
-43 APIPAATAPAAPTSG
+43 
-58 APTST
+58 
-63 PDTLSTPAQQ
+63 
-73 PTLHGPRV
+73 
-81 TLPEGS
+81 
-87 GMVGDGADAGQR
+87 MVGDGVGVDAGQR
-99 AYAVELGR
+99 AHAVELGR
-107 RLSEQTSTSKELA
+107 HLAERTRTSKELA

-140 KETLYPLAARSARG
+140 KETLYPLTARSARG

-174 LLLGHEPEVVTEA
+174 LLLGHEPEIVTEA
-187 VREQLAQGLRF
+187 VREHLAQGLRF
-198 GARPVEAGEVAQLL
+198 GPRPVEAGEVAQLL
-212 ADLTGMDRV
+212 ADLTGMERV

-236 LARAATGRDRIVM
+236 LARAATGRDRVVM

-267 DGVRAVP
+267 DGTHAVP
-274 VSHGIPHSAVSEVIV
+274 VSHGIPHSAVSELIV

-433 THLAAEGPALQERLN
+433 THLIAEGPALQERLN
-448 ARTDIL
+448 ARTDLL

-495 RGIHVWEWRSFYLST
+495 RGIYVWEWRSFYLST

-535 FFPTTRPSSSL
+535 FFPTTRT
-546 NPSPNS
+546 SPRTLS

-563 AADFGVYFFGDYPD
+563 AAGFGLYFFGDYPD
-577 AEPAGDEGGTV
+577 EAETAAEGGAV
-588 DGRPSAP
+588 DGPRRTP

-717 TLWSGGTLSRRTGDG
+717 TLWGGGTLSRRTGDG

-839 RSAASTLGGDPR
+839 RSAARTLGTLGGDPR

-915 GLEHLDALRERHQG
+915 GLEHLDALRERHQDASG
-929 AGPAATPPG
+929 SAASPG
-938 NDVSAPATDA
+938 TDVSAPATDA

-978 AEALAA
+978 GEALAA

-1002 GGGDETVLQ
+1002 GGGDETVRQ
-1011 VVRHGRRVPLQVT
+1011 VVRQGMRVPLRVTDAREQLTDARGQVT
-1024 DVRGRLTDA
+1024 DV
-1033 QGSTQGP
+1033 
-1040 AQGPEPDAV
+1040 QGPEAV
-1049 VAAVLREESSRPYD
+1049 AADEAVAAVLREESSRPYD

-1087 LHHIVTD
+1087 LHHIITD
-1094 AHSAGILA
+1094 AHSATILA

-1119 FAASAGSTVGAA
+1119 FAAPAGSTVGAA

-1139 LEWWRGYLDP
+1139 LEWWRHYLDP

-1168 SGAATEIRLDGVRT
+1168 GGAAAEIRLDGVRT
-1182 AEVQEWSGRQGVT
+1182 SALQEWSGRQGVT

-1231 GTVGFHVAF
+1231 GTVGFHVAL
-1240 LPLRATLTESTPLTD
+1240 LPLRASLTESTPLTD

-1276 ALLAT
+1276 ALLAA

-1312 YAEAVDGG
+1312 YAEEIDGG

-1358 LGDLDRILGAMMSGG
+1358 LGDLDRILGAMVSGG

-1384 PEPGDVTRP
+1384 RTVDVTM
-1393 ASPTPDPAP
+1393 
-1402 ASAPSAP
+1402 SAPSAP

-1455 HVDIALADF
+1455 HVDIGLADF
-1464 FAEATLG
+1464 FADATLG
-1471 AMARQLGGAGL
+1471 AMARQLGGGPQAPAHTIAP
-1482 QEPAPTPSDNPEV
+1482 EPPPAHAPAPEPPPAPSDHAEL

-1565 AGSGSGSGEGVW
+1565 TGAGAGAGEGVW

-1624 LPRLRLLRVEH
+1624 LPRLRLLRVER

-1656 LLAELAE
+1656 LLAELAA
-1663 LYTAAAAGTAHAL
+1663 LYTAAAAGTAHTL
-1676 DAPPVQATHYA
+1676 EAPPVQATHYA
-1687 RRQLESKDPSAED
+1687 RRQLETKDPSADD

-1710 EGVPCRLDTPTDRP
+1710 KGVPCRLDTPTDRP

-1738 SASGELRSA
+1738 SASGELRAA

-1796 LVSVVST
+1796 LVSVTST

-1871 EIPGLDVE
+1871 GIPGLDVE

-1898 RRDPGLGYR
+1898 RRDPDLGYR

-1923 DLLAEYVSVIG
+1923 DLLAEYVSMIG

-1946 LLDPHT
+1946 LLDTHT

>member
-1 MSTTAADRAAELS
+1 MSTTAVDRAAELS

-31 PPGATSTPPQAQ
+31 PPPEPASPPPQAP
-43 APIPAATAPAAPTSG
+43 APMPTTLPA
-58 APTST
+58 
-63 PDTLSTPAQQ
+63 L

-87 GMVGDGADAGQR
+87 GMIGDGADANAGQR
-99 AYAVELGR
+99 AHAAELSR
-107 RLSEQTSTSKELA
+107 TLAERTRTSKELA

-174 LLLGHEPEVVTEA
+174 LLLGHEPEIVTEA
-187 VREQLAQGLRF
+187 VREHLAHGLRF
-198 GARPVEAGEVAQLL
+198 GPRPAEAGEVAQLL
-212 ADLTGMDRV
+212 ADLTGMERV

-236 LARAATGRDRIVM
+236 LARAATGRDRVVM

-267 DGVRAVP
+267 DGTHAVP
-274 VSHGIPHSAVSEVIV
+274 VSHGIPHSAVSELIV

-433 THLAAEGPALQERLN
+433 THLTTEGPALQERLN
-448 ARTDIL
+448 ARTDLL
-454 AEGLNEFFRAEE
+454 AEGLNEFFRDEE

-480 THRADMELLYQHLLL
+480 RHRADMELLYQHLLL

-510 AHTDADVERVSD
+510 AHTDTDVERVSD

-535 FFPTTRPSSSL
+535 FFPT
-546 NPSPNS
+546 SP
-552 RPRPKATRPRP
+552 RPRPRSRPQSKATRPRP
-563 AADFGVYFFGDYPD
+563 SADFGLYFFGDYPD
-577 AEPAGDEGGTV
+577 EGGEA
-588 DGRPSAP
+588 DGRPSTP
-595 RPSDAYDQ
+595 HPSDAYDQ

-645 ETGRIRLNAG
+645 ETSRIRLNAG

-700 RFARRKEIGFA
+700 RFARRKEIGLA

-717 TLWSGGTLSRRTGDG
+717 TLWSGGTLPRRTGDG

-753 TSGRR
+753 TSGRP

-839 RSAASTLGGDPR
+839 RSAASTQGTPGGDPR
-851 DVATASEE
+851 DLATASEE

-910 DLMRS
+910 DLMRT
-915 GLEHLDALRERHQG
+915 GLEHLDALRERHQD
-929 AGPAATPPG
+929 AGPVAPRADVGPG
-938 NDVSAPATDA
+938 ADDSAPATDA

-1011 VVRHGRRVPLQVT
+1011 VVRHGRRIPLQVT
-1024 DVRGRLTDA
+1024 DCRGPLTE
-1033 QGSTQGP
+1033 SR
-1040 AQGPEPDAV
+1040 GPEPEAAV
-1049 VAAVLREESSRPYD
+1049 SEVLREESTRPYD

-1087 LHHIVTD
+1087 LHHIITD

-1119 FAASAGSTVGAA
+1119 FVAPAGSTVGAA

-1139 LEWWRGYLDP
+1139 LEWWRRYLDP

-1168 SGAATEIRLDGVRT
+1168 GGAAAEIRLDAVRT
-1182 AEVQEWSGRQGVT
+1182 AQVQEWSGRQGVT

-1231 GTVGFHVAF
+1231 GTVGFHVAL
-1240 LPLRATLTESTPLTD
+1240 LPLRATLTESTPLTG

-1276 ALLAT
+1276 ALLAA

-1347 DLFDAATVRDC
+1347 DLFDASTVRDC
-1358 LGDLDRILGAMMSGG
+1358 LGDLDRILGAMVSGG

-1384 PEPGDVTRP
+1384 EVLAVTRP
-1393 ASPTPDPAP
+1393 APPIPTAG
-1402 ASAPSAP
+1402 AVPSTP

-1415 RTVWKSVLD
+1415 RTVWKSVLG

-1429 DDSNFFDLSGN
+1429 DDANFFDLSGN
-1440 SIAAIRLVNRVRDAL
+1440 SIAAIRLVNRVRDVL

-1464 FAEATLG
+1464 FADATLG

-1482 QEPAPTPSDNPEV
+1482 RESTPTPDLPPSGNAEVAQV
-1495 VDRAPASDQQNRMI
+1495 VDRAPASAQQHRMI

-1553 TRFVREAGAGAG
+1553 TRFMREAETGAGI
-1565 AGSGSGSGEGVW
+1565 GEGVW

-1596 LEPGKRAARVD
+1596 LEPGKRADRVD

-1663 LYTAAAAGTAHAL
+1663 LYTAAAAGTAHTL

-1687 RRQLESKDPSAED
+1687 RRQLESKDPAAED
-1700 RRAAHCAAYL
+1700 RRAAHCADYL

-1731 DGGTARG
+1731 DGGTVRG
-1738 SASGELRSA
+1738 AASGELRAA

-1818 ELVTRTGAGALGIMA
+1818 ELVSRTGAGALGIMA

-1923 DLLAEYVSVIG
+1923 DLLAEYVSMIG

>member
-1 MSTTAADRAAELS
+1 
-14 RKLTAQLAAAK
+14 
-25 RHSAAG
+25 
-31 PPGATSTPPQAQ
+31 
-43 APIPAATAPAAPTSG
+43 
-58 APTST
+58 
-63 PDTLSTPAQQ
+63 
-73 PTLHGPRV
+73 
-81 TLPEGS
+81 
-87 GMVGDGADAGQR
+87 MVGEGADADAGQR
-99 AYAVELGR
+99 AHAVELGR
-107 RLSEQTSTSKELA
+107 RLAEQTVTSKELA

-187 VREQLAQGLRF
+187 VREHLAHGLRF
-198 GARPVEAGEVAQLL
+198 GPRPVEAGEVAQLL
-212 ADLTGMDRV
+212 ADLTGMERV

-236 LARAATGRDRIVM
+236 LARAATGRDRVVM

-267 DGVRAVP
+267 DGTHAVP
-274 VSHGIPHSAVSEVIV
+274 VSHGIPHSAVSELIV

-433 THLAAEGPALQERLN
+433 THLTTEGPALQERLN
-448 ARTDIL
+448 ARTDTL
-454 AEGLNEFFRAEE
+454 AEGLNGFFRAEE
-466 FPLELSHFGSMFRF
+466 FPLELAHFGSMFRF

-495 RGIHVWEWRSFYLST
+495 RGIYVWEWRSFYLST

-535 FFPTTRPSSSL
+535 FFPT
-546 NPSPNS
+546 SP
-552 RPRPKATRPRP
+552 RPRPRSRPQSKATRPRP
-563 AADFGVYFFGDYPD
+563 SADFGVYFFGDYPD
-577 AEPAGDEGGTV
+577 EGGEA
-588 DGRPSAP
+588 DGRPSTP
-595 RPSDAYDQ
+595 HPSDAYDQ

-645 ETGRIRLNAG
+645 ETSRIRLNAG

-700 RFARRKEIGFA
+700 RFARRKEIGLA

-812 YLGDDHATARAQ
+812 YLGDDHVTARAQ

-839 RSAASTLGGDPR
+839 RSAASTLGTRGTPGGDPQ
-851 DVATASEE
+851 DLATASEE

-910 DLMRS
+910 DLMRT

-929 AGPAATPPG
+929 AGPATTPPG
-938 NDVSAPATDA
+938 NDVSASALPDADVSAPATDA
-948 QRRIWLAS
+948 QRRIWLAA

-965 NEIQAVRLRGPLD
+965 NEVQAVRLRGPLD

-1011 VVRHGRRVPLQVT
+1011 VVRHGRRVPLRVT
-1024 DVRGRLTDA
+1024 DVRGQLTDSPA
-1033 QGSTQGP
+1033 PGP
-1040 AQGPEPDAV
+1040 DELDAA
-1049 VAAVLREESSRPYD
+1049 VAAVLREESTRPYD

-1087 LHHIVTD
+1087 LHHIITD

-1102 ADLEELYKA
+1102 ADLEELYTA
-1111 AVEGRPAR
+1111 AVEGRPVR
-1119 FAASAGSTVGAA
+1119 FAAPAGSTVGAA

-1139 LEWWRGYLDP
+1139 LEWWRRYLDP

-1168 SGAATEIRLDGVRT
+1168 GGAAAEIRLDGVRT
-1182 AEVQEWSGRQGVT
+1182 AAAQEWSGRQGVT

-1219 GSTFGRRTPETT
+1219 GSTFGRRTQETT
-1231 GTVGFHVAF
+1231 GTVGFHVAL

-1276 ALLAT
+1276 ALLAA

-1299 DTAPLAGIRLPGL
+1299 DTAPLAGVRLPGL

-1358 LGDLDRILGAMMSGG
+1358 LGDLDRVLGAMVSDG
-1373 AVLVRDTAVRP
+1373 AALVRDTAVQP
-1384 PEPGDVTRP
+1384 PEPVDVTRP
-1393 ASPTPDPAP
+1393 VSPAP
-1402 ASAPSAP
+1402 APAPSAP

-1415 RTVWKSVLD
+1415 RTVWKSVLG

-1440 SIAAIRLVNRVRDAL
+1440 SIAAIRLVNRVRDVL
-1455 HVDIALADF
+1455 HVDIGLADF
-1464 FAEATLG
+1464 FADATLG
-1471 AMARQLGGAGL
+1471 AMARQLGGADL
-1482 QEPAPTPSDNPEV
+1482 QEPAHVPEPAPVPSDNAEVAEV
-1495 VDRAPASDQQNRMI
+1495 VDRAPASAQQNRMI

-1553 TRFVREAGAGAG
+1553 TRFVREAETETGTGAGAG
-1565 AGSGSGSGEGVW
+1565 TGAGSGEGVW

-1596 LEPGKRAARVD
+1596 LEPDKRASRVD

-1687 RRQLESKDPSAED
+1687 RRQLESKDPAAED
-1700 RRAAHCAAYL
+1700 RRAAHCADYL

-1738 SASGELRSA
+1738 SASGELRAA

-1803 AVLVRVRIDPAETVA
+1803 AVLVRVRIDPAESVA
-1818 ELVTRTGAGALGIMA
+1818 ELVSRTGAGALGIMA

-1848 GATEVPDRVPNGL
+1848 GAREVPDRVPNGL

-1893 FGLAP
+1893 FGLSP

-1934 DLCAQPD
+1934 DLCARPD

-1946 LLDPHT
+1946 LLDTHT

>member
-1 MSTTAADRAAELS
+1 MVGEGADANAGQRAHAAELS
-14 RKLTAQLAAAK
+14 RALAE
-25 RHSAAG
+25 R
-31 PPGATSTPPQAQ
+31 T
-43 APIPAATAPAAPTSG
+43 
-58 APTST
+58 
-63 PDTLSTPAQQ
+63 
-73 PTLHGPRV
+73 R
-81 TLPEGS
+81 
-87 GMVGDGADAGQR
+87 
-99 AYAVELGR
+99 
-107 RLSEQTSTSKELA
+107 TSKELA

-174 LLLGHEPEVVTEA
+174 LLLGHEPEIVTEA
-187 VREQLAQGLRF
+187 VREHLAHGLRF
-198 GARPVEAGEVAQLL
+198 GPRPVEAGEVAQLL
-212 ADLTGMDRV
+212 ADLTGMERV

-236 LARAATGRDRIVM
+236 LARAATGRDRVVM

-267 DGVRAVP
+267 DGTHAVP
-274 VSHGIPHSAVSEVIV
+274 VSHGIPHSAVSELIV

-433 THLAAEGPALQERLN
+433 THLATVGPALQERLN
-448 ARTDIL
+448 ARTDLL
-454 AEGLNEFFRAEE
+454 AEGLNEFFRDEE

-495 RGIHVWEWRSFYLST
+495 RGIYVWEWRSFYLST

-522 AVKDSLRALREGG
+522 AVRDSLRALREGG
-535 FFPTTRPSSSL
+535 FFPT
-546 NPSPNS
+546 SP
-552 RPRPKATRPRP
+552 RPRPLSRPQSKATRPRP
-563 AADFGVYFFGDYPD
+563 SADFGLYFFGDYPD
-577 AEPAGDEGGTV
+577 EGGEA
-588 DGRPSAP
+588 DGRPSTP
-595 RPSDAYDQ
+595 HPSDAYDQ

-645 ETGRIRLNAG
+645 ETSRIRLNAG

-700 RFARRKEIGFA
+700 RFARRKEIGLA

-717 TLWSGGTLSRRTGDG
+717 TLWSGGTLPRRTGDG

-839 RSAASTLGGDPR
+839 RSAASTLSMQGTPGGDPR
-851 DVATASEE
+851 DLATASEE

-915 GLEHLDALRERHQG
+915 GLEHLDALRERHQD
-929 AGPAATPPG
+929 AGPVAARADVEPG
-938 NDVSAPATDA
+938 ADDSAPATDA

-996 RTVFRP
+996 RTVFRS

-1011 VVRHGRRVPLQVT
+1011 VVRHGRRIPLQVT
-1024 DVRGRLTDA
+1024 DCWGPLTE
-1033 QGSTQGP
+1033 SR
-1040 AQGPEPDAV
+1040 GPEPDAAV
-1049 VAAVLREESSRPYD
+1049 SAVLREESTRPYD

-1069 FTPRLLTLADDDH
+1069 FTPRLLTLADDDN

-1119 FAASAGSTVGAA
+1119 FAAPAGSTVGAA

-1139 LEWWRGYLDP
+1139 LEWWRRYLDP

-1168 SGAATEIRLDGVRT
+1168 GGAAAEIHLDGVRT
-1182 AEVQEWSGRQGVT
+1182 AQVQEWSGRQGVT

-1219 GSTFGRRTPETT
+1219 GSTFGRRTPETAS
-1231 GTVGFHVAF
+1231 TVGFHVAL

-1276 ALLAT
+1276 ALLAA

-1358 LGDLDRILGAMMSGG
+1358 LGDLDRVLGAMVSGG

-1384 PEPGDVTRP
+1384 PEPVAVTRL
-1393 ASPTPDPAP
+1393 ASPAP
-1402 ASAPSAP
+1402 APAPAPVPSTP

-1415 RTVWKSVLD
+1415 RTVWKSVLG

-1440 SIAAIRLVNRVRDAL
+1440 SIAAIRLVNRVRDVL
-1455 HVDIALADF
+1455 HVDVGLADF
-1464 FAEATLG
+1464 FADATLG
-1471 AMARQLGGAGL
+1471 AMARQLGGGPQESAG
-1482 QEPAPTPSDNPEV
+1482 PSPGPEV
-1495 VDRAPASDQQNRMI
+1495 VDRAPASDQQHRMI

-1553 TRFVREAGAGAG
+1553 TRFMREAETGAGT
-1565 AGSGSGSGEGVW
+1565 GEGVW

-1596 LEPGKRAARVD
+1596 LEPGKRADRVD

-1624 LPRLRLLRVEH
+1624 LPRLRLLRVER

-1687 RRQLESKDPSAED
+1687 RRQLESKDPAAED
-1700 RRAAHCAAYL
+1700 RRAAHCADYL

-1738 SASGELRSA
+1738 AASGELRAA
-1747 MEKLAADRHV
+1747 MEKFAADRHV

-1818 ELVTRTGAGALGIMA
+1818 ELVSRTGAGALGIMA

>member
-1 MSTTAADRAAELS
+1 
-14 RKLTAQLAAAK
+14 
-25 RHSAAG
+25 
-31 PPGATSTPPQAQ
+31 
-43 APIPAATAPAAPTSG
+43 
-58 APTST
+58 
-63 PDTLSTPAQQ
+63 
-73 PTLHGPRV
+73 
-81 TLPEGS
+81 
-87 GMVGDGADAGQR
+87 MVGEGGDADAGQR
-99 AYAVELGR
+99 AHAVELGR
-107 RLSEQTSTSKELA
+107 RLAERTRTSKELA

-174 LLLGHEPEVVTEA
+174 LLLGHEPEAVTEA
-187 VREQLAQGLRF
+187 VREHLAHGLRF
-198 GARPVEAGEVAQLL
+198 GPRPVEAGEVAQLL
-212 ADLTGMDRV
+212 ADLTGMERV

-267 DGVRAVP
+267 DGIRAVP
-274 VSHGIPHSAVSEVIV
+274 VSHGIPHSAVSELVV

-433 THLAAEGPALQERLN
+433 THLTAEGPALQERLN
-448 ARTDIL
+448 ARTDML

-466 FPLELSHFGSMFRF
+466 FPLELAHFGSMFRF

-535 FFPTTRPSSSL
+535 FFPTSR
-546 NPSPNS
+546 
-552 RPRPKATRPRP
+552 RPRPRSRLQSKATRPRP
-563 AADFGVYFFGDYPD
+563 SADFGLYFFGDYPD
-577 AEPAGDEGGTV
+577 SDTGGAA
-588 DGRPSAP
+588 DGRPNAP

-603 IMETARFADE
+603 IIETARFADE

-645 ETGRIRLNAG
+645 ETSRIRLNAG

-833 RSSLQM
+833 RSSLQL
-839 RSAASTLGGDPR
+839 RSAASTLGTPGTPGMPGGDPR
-851 DVATASEE
+851 DLATASEE

-887 VVDALYEAGVDEIA
+887 VVDALHEAGVDEIA

-910 DLMRS
+910 HLMRT

-929 AGPAATPPG
+929 AVPAATPPG

-948 QRRIWLAS
+948 QRRIWLAA

-1011 VVRHGRRVPLQVT
+1011 VVRQGLRVPLRVT
-1024 DVRGRLTDA
+1024 DAREQA
-1033 QGSTQGP
+1033 P
-1040 AQGPEPDAV
+1040 CEPDEPDEPHAAHAAV
-1049 VAAVLREESSRPYD
+1049 AAVAAVLREESSRPYD

-1069 FTPRLLTLADDDH
+1069 CTPRLLTLADDDH

-1087 LHHIVTD
+1087 LHHIITD

-1102 ADLEELYKA
+1102 ADLEELYTA

-1119 FAASAGSTVGAA
+1119 FAAPAGSTVGAA

-1139 LEWWRGYLDP
+1139 LEWWRRYLDP

-1154 ALPTRR
+1154 ALPTRH

-1168 SGAATEIRLDGVRT
+1168 SGAAAETRLDGSRT
-1182 AEVQEWSGRQGVT
+1182 AALQEWSGRQGVT

-1219 GSTFGRRTPETT
+1219 GSTFGRRTPEAADA
-1231 GTVGFHVAF
+1231 VGFHVAL
-1240 LPLRATLTESTPLTD
+1240 LPLRAELTESTPLTD
-1255 AVRATRDA
+1255 AVRATRNA

-1276 ALLAT
+1276 ALLAA

-1333 RTGSGLRLRIRYDA
+1333 RTGPGLRLRIRYDA

-1358 LGDLDRILGAMMSGG
+1358 LGDLDRILGAMVSGG

-1384 PEPGDVTRP
+1384 ESADVTVS
-1393 ASPTPDPAP
+1393 ASP
-1402 ASAPSAP
+1402 AP

-1415 RTVWKSVLD
+1415 RTVWKSVLG

-1455 HVDIALADF
+1455 HVDIDLADF
-1464 FAEATLG
+1464 FADATLG
-1471 AMARQLGGAGL
+1471 AMARRLGGAAP
-1482 QEPAPTPSDNPEV
+1482 QETAPDLTAPDPAPSDNPEV

-1553 TRFVREAGAGAG
+1553 TRFVREAGD
-1565 AGSGSGSGEGVW
+1565 GEGAW

-1585 PLRLQI
+1585 PLRLRI

-1596 LEPGKRAARVD
+1596 LEPDKRAARVD
-1607 KVCRAM
+1607 QVCRAM

-1676 DAPPVQATHYA
+1676 GAPPVQATQYA
-1687 RRQLESKDPSAED
+1687 RRQLESKDPAAED

-1738 SASGELRSA
+1738 AASGELRAA
-1747 MEKLAADRHV
+1747 MEKFAADRHV

-1789 EDLDCES
+1789 ETLDCES

-1879 VEDVAPPVARAELV
+1879 VEDLAPPVARAELV
-1893 FGLAP
+1893 FGLSP

-1934 DLCAQPD
+1934 DLCARPD

>member
-25 RHSAAG
+25 RQSAAR
-31 PPGATSTPPQAQ
+31 PPREPASPPPQAP
-43 APIPAATAPAAPTSG
+43 APMPTAPPAVPAP
-58 APTST
+58 
-63 PDTLSTPAQQ
+63 Q

-87 GMVGDGADAGQR
+87 GMVGAGADANAGQR
-99 AYAVELGR
+99 AHAAELSR
-107 RLSEQTSTSKELA
+107 ALAERTRTSKELA

-174 LLLGHEPEVVTEA
+174 LLLGHEPEIVTEA
-187 VREQLAQGLRF
+187 VREHLAHGLRF
-198 GARPVEAGEVAQLL
+198 GPRPVEAGEVAQLL
-212 ADLTGMDRV
+212 ADLTGMERV

-236 LARAATGRDRIVM
+236 LARAATGRDRVVM

-267 DGVRAVP
+267 DGTHAVP
-274 VSHGIPHSAVSEVIV
+274 VSHGIPHSAVSELIV

-433 THLAAEGPALQERLN
+433 THLTTEGPALQERLN
-448 ARTDIL
+448 ARTDML
-454 AEGLNEFFRAEE
+454 AEGLNEFFRDEE

-495 RGIHVWEWRSFYLST
+495 RGIYVWEWRSFYLST

-535 FFPTTRPSSSL
+535 FFPT
-546 NPSPNS
+546 SP
-552 RPRPKATRPRP
+552 RPRPRSRPQSKATRPRP
-563 AADFGVYFFGDYPD
+563 SADFGLYFFGDYPD
-577 AEPAGDEGGTV
+577 EGGEA

-645 ETGRIRLNAG
+645 ETSRIRLNAG

-700 RFARRKEIGFA
+700 RFARRKEIGLA

-717 TLWSGGTLSRRTGDG
+717 TLWSGGTLPRRTGDG

-839 RSAASTLGGDPR
+839 RSAASTLSMQGTPGGDPR
-851 DVATASEE
+851 DLATASEE

-910 DLMRS
+910 DLMRT
-915 GLEHLDALRERHQG
+915 GLEHLDALRERHQD
-929 AGPAATPPG
+929 AGPVAARADEG
-938 NDVSAPATDA
+938 SGADVSAPATNA
-948 QRRIWLAS
+948 QRRIWLAA

-1011 VVRHGRRVPLQVT
+1011 VVRHGVRAPLQVT
-1024 DVRGRLTDA
+1024 DARGQLHDHKA
-1033 QGSTQGP
+1033 
-1040 AQGPEPDAV
+1040 PEA
-1049 VAAVLREESSRPYD
+1049 VAAVLREESTRPYD

-1111 AVEGRPAR
+1111 EVEGRPAR
-1119 FAASAGSTVGAA
+1119 FAAPAGSTLGAA

-1139 LEWWRGYLDP
+1139 LEWWRRYLDP

-1168 SGAATEIRLDGVRT
+1168 GGAAAEIHLDGVRT
-1182 AEVQEWSGRQGVT
+1182 AQVQEWSGRQGVT

-1219 GSTFGRRTPETT
+1219 GSTFGRRTPETAS
-1231 GTVGFHVAF
+1231 TVGFHVAL

-1276 ALLAT
+1276 ALLAA

-1358 LGDLDRILGAMMSGG
+1358 LGDLDRILGAMVSGG

-1384 PEPGDVTRP
+1384 EVLAVTRP
-1393 ASPTPDPAP
+1393 ASPAPAP
-1402 ASAPSAP
+1402 VPSTP

-1415 RTVWKSVLD
+1415 RTVWKSVLG

-1464 FAEATLG
+1464 FADATLG
-1471 AMARQLGGAGL
+1471 AMARQLGGGP
-1482 QEPAPTPSDNPEV
+1482 QESADPSPGPQV

-1553 TRFVREAGAGAG
+1553 TRFMRD
-1565 AGSGSGSGEGVW
+1565 GEGVW

-1596 LEPGKRAARVD
+1596 LEPGKRADRVD

-1663 LYTAAAAGTAHAL
+1663 LYTAAAAGTAHTL

-1687 RRQLESKDPSAED
+1687 RRQLESKDPAAED
-1700 RRAAHCAAYL
+1700 RRAAHCADYL

-1738 SASGELRSA
+1738 AASGELRAA
-1747 MEKLAADRHV
+1747 MEKFAADRHV

-1818 ELVTRTGAGALGIMA
+1818 ELVSRTGAGALGIMA